1 MGSGREL
8 VRGLGRSHPDSDLAL
23 WAAGATFFGIIG
35 VVPIVLVSLRLAAA
49 LVGPD
54 TLTRGV
60 AVAVAGIPQGHGTPE
75 ALRVLTV
82 TALTMSPLQT
92 AIVLFPASLYG
103 EGLRRAFL
111 QLSPERPD
119 KFTGWLGRLTLLP
132 IVAIAPVLVLALLA
146 AGPVVAPLY
155 VAGGSS
161 LVLGVVIAFHV
172 TFVLLWIALL
182 LIYRLVGAGRIGLR
196 ALVLGSF
203 AAGSVVAGFL
213 QGFLLFLAI
222 PVDWALPFGGL
233 PVFGAVAALALWL
246 YLIHVLVLVGYRL
259 TLTLDARWRPTP
271 PTDRTAGPC
280 GRARPRWSCTPAQAG
295 AARAACARARRGVHE
310 RSGRHFFLGGSG
322 GSATVS
328 AASARRSPIGTGG
341 PVVVSFFVCFSD
353 SALISAPSRM
363 M

>member
-1 MGSGREL
+1 VTATGAEDRREADGPLEQDAAPRPATRAAGARRVGREL
-8 VRGLGRSHPDSDLAL
+8 VRGIGRSYPDSDLAL

-49 LVGPD
+49 LVGAD
-54 TLTRGV
+54 VVTEGV

-75 ALRVLTV
+75 ALRTLTA
-82 TALTMSPLQT
+82 TALHMSPLQT

-111 QLSPERPD
+111 QLSPASPN
-119 KFTGWLGRLTLLP
+119 KFTGWSGRLALLP
-132 IVAIAPVLVLALLA
+132 IVAVAPMLVLALLA
-146 AGPVVAPLY
+146 AGPVVSPLY
-155 VAGGSS
+155 IAGGSK

-182 LIYRLVGAGRIGLR
+182 LLYRLVGAGRVGTR

-203 AAGSVVAGFL
+203 AAGSVIAGFL

-222 PVDWALPFGGL
+222 PVDWSLPFGGL

-259 TLTLDARWRPTP
+259 TLTLDAHWRPGP
-271 PTDRTAGPC
+271 P
-280 GRARPRWSCTPAQAG
+280 
-295 AARAACARARRGVHE
+295 
-310 RSGRHFFLGGSG
+310 
-322 GSATVS
+322 
-328 AASARRSPIGTGG
+328 
-341 PVVVSFFVCFSD
+341 
-353 SALISAPSRM
+353 
-363 M
+363 